1 MKKSLIALTMA
12 VILSAVVPTMAFAA
26 DLPKKVD
33 VQLPASA
40 GGGTDVAGRQLVQ
53 YINEN
58 YPTNLTIKN
67 NTDGSG
73 VVAFETVRSAKKD
86 GSTIL
91 FFHTTML
98 LKYATGVYTQSPKDN
113 FKVAAVGLPTEKG
126 GYILVVP
133 AESGITDVD
142 GFIALANEK
151 GGELRIGIENGGSS
165 HIMSGILC
173 EKLGITLRTVESG
186 PDTEKL
192 TNLVG
197 GSIDCALVNANQAK
211 QYIEGGKVN
220 ALACFSATDEGGRN
234 SVLPDVPSFK
244 ELGYDCIFGTYFFV
258 LLPKDADDEVAQA
271 FNDAFSAAASDAD
284 VSAILESSGFGMEF
298 VSPEESAELFA
309 AQQDSLF
316 EVCEGLGLTK

>member
-98 LKYATGVYTQSPKDN
+98 L
-113 FKVAAVGLPTEKG
+113 
-126 GYILVVP
+126 
-133 AESGITDVD
+133 
-142 GFIALANEK
+142 
-151 GGELRIGIENGGSS
+151 
-165 HIMSGILC
+165 
-173 EKLGITLRTVESG
+173 
-186 PDTEKL
+186 
-192 TNLVG
+192 
-197 GSIDCALVNANQAK
+197 
-211 QYIEGGKVN
+211 
-220 ALACFSATDEGGRN
+220 
-234 SVLPDVPSFK
+234 
-244 ELGYDCIFGTYFFV
+244 
-258 LLPKDADDEVAQA
+258 
-271 FNDAFSAAASDAD
+271 
-284 VSAILESSGFGMEF
+284 
-298 VSPEESAELFA
+298 
-309 AQQDSLF
+309 
-316 EVCEGLGLTK
+316 